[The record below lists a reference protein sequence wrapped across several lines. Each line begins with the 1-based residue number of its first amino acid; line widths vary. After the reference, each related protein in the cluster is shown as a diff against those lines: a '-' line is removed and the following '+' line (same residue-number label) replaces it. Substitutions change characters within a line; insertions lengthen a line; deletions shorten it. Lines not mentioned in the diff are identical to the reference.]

1 MVVII
6 VISISSHTQVMHILI
21 AVYVVVVACI
31 GPILNINESTIFN
44 NSILC
49 ITRLLVVSIA
59 ASSFHRTE
67 ASLRANLNR
76 ARRILVSL
84 RHQPASFFFL
94 DIINSYAHRTKGTI
108 RTWSVGA

>member
-6 VISISSHTQVMHILI
+6 VISISSHTQAMHILI

-84 RHQPASFFFL
+84 RHQPASFFFS
-94 DIINSYAHRTKGTI
+94 I
-108 RTWSVGA
+108 